1 MDVFDPD
8 LGRWFTWDRNEKG
21 RPDLDALW
29 EPDLECV
36 WMPVYLRV
44 DSLPANIV
52 TEICLA
58 SAALPFG
65 IVPPVEVNGVSYVD
79 GGVVDNV
86 PLHPFVE
93 EFPLD
98 EVFVV
103 LLDSF
108 KSDAAAR
115 KDARLTVS
123 NWSKDSGQSRSAN
136 SHIQRQF
143 NLFPGIST
151 CRTASKTSLR
161 K

>member
-1 MDVFDPD
+1 D

-123 NWSKDSGQSRSAN
+123 NWSKR
-136 SHIQRQF
+136 QRAIEVCK
-143 NLFPGIST
+143 FPHPAAVQPFSWHLDLPYSI
-151 CRTASKTSLR
+151 KN
-161 K
+161 